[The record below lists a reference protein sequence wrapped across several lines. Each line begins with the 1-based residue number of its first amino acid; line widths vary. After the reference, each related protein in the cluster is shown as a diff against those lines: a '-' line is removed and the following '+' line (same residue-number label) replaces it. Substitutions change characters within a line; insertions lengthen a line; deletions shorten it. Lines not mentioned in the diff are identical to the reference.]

1 MRKVLIFIMA
11 ALWGVVPR
19 VSAQDKE
26 LMTDYQ
32 SQLQSVFEE
41 VYNAPTDNQRYHAN
55 ETAIQLFME
64 ALAEENSIR
73 WQWDFSDRVSVL
85 TSDDKK
91 FRIITWPVVNDG
103 GEYECFGF
111 VQALNEKTDKYDVY
125 VLNDK
130 SGEIVNRQEAV
141 LAPDNWFGAVY
152 QELITTSH
160 EGRTYYTLLGWN
172 GVDYLTERKVIEP
185 ICFKSGGS
193 QPQFGQNL
201 FRKERNLRRVVLEYT
216 NNAMV
221 NLRYEEQTVRTVEH
235 IRAKRKVGRSSGPA
249 YSRTPSR
256 RGKKG
261 RGGSRRSRVKETAAR
276 TSSAMRERVSSGP
289 TEKVTDKKM
298 RMIIYD
304 EVEPQIVGMEGLFQ
318 YYVPSGTELAYVFVD
333 GKWEQRQGAQ
343 GRVTDKK
350 LNKDFDKPIEKSA
363 PSYQVIRE

>member
-1 MRKVLIFIMA
+1 M
-11 ALWGVVPR
+11 
-19 VSAQDKE
+19 SAQDKE

-55 ETAIQLFME
+55 ETAMQLFME

-235 IRAKRKVGRSSGPA
+235 IRAKRKGGRSSGPA